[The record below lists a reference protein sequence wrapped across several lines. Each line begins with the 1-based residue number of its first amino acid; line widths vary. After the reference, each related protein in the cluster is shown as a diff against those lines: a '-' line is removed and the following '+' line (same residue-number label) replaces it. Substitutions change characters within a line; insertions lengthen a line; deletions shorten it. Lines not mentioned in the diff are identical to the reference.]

1 MLISFQYQYERG
13 ERMQTTI
20 RLTEELHSQIKK
32 VAEERGISINAV
44 VTLALWEH
52 LKRMGG

>member
-1 MLISFQYQYERG
+1 MLLSFQYQYERG